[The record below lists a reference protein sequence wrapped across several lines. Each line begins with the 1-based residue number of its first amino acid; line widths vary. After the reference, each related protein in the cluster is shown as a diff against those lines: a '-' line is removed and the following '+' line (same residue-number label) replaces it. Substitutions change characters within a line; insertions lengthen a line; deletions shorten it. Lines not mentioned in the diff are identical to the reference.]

1 MRKLRSVIRRQ
12 SFVYSE
18 DWRLWYRTVMKEELA
33 RLLGDDSRMRAYV
46 SGEFIDR
53 AIADSDV
60 HWIGKLITAEHTL
73 RLIENRWVRNSLQS
87 LG

>member
-12 SFVYSE
+12 SFIYSE
-18 DWRLWYRTVMKEELA
+18 DWRLWYQTVMKEELA

-46 SGEFIDR
+46 TAEFIDR

-60 HWIGKLITAEHTL
+60 HWLGKLVTTEHTL
-73 RLIENRWVRNSLQS
+73 RLIENRWTRY
-87 LG
+87 